1 MVLKSNNAFGTLGTW
16 TDYERGYGD
25 PNWKDKNWGG
35 WEATDADFFG
45 EARKFFEGHQHYGQ
59 YVGDYGSKNLFDS
72 FGGEYSYYNPGKTV
86 GSHNKWKNNKA
97 NLFRLAKD
105 LYYYELKNP
114 LAPEPEP
121 EPAPAPPAPE
131 PAPEPPPIEPQP
143 IDLSKYISQED
154 LAKHQASWDAQFQ
167 LQQAGHQAELL
178 AAQQQ
183 WQADSAAALQQAQ
196 TSWADQYAASLQ
208 QAKSDWSK
216 EFTSAEQQ
224 WAETAAKEQ
233 QDIRSS
239 LLDDFKTQ
247 TAAKDRVYETQIDEL
262 KSLYAEQESDWK
274 DQANLYEQ
282 VLADQQSS
290 WDAQFKDQA
299 NLYAQQQAQQQAGW
313 DKQAGVYES
322 TIGSQQSAIDD
333 FKTQLTDFRDT
344 IQGQQATI
352 GEIEAERAHQAGQIK
367 AYQERDI
374 QDAERARIAATYG
387 QSGKPM
393 NQAVKGVRTQ
403 NELPQSKPKFT
414 SSFFGRGGNRIK
426 NTSLNIA

>member
-1 MVLKSNNAFGTLGTW
+1 MTRELPEGSVYNRIDDFQGPWRSRSHTDRKLENEWQQSALNNLMQYASSSGLGTW
-16 TDYERGYGD
+16 DPLTVDTNYGTAWRDRSHTDRKIENEMQQAAITNLQ
-25 PNWKDKNWGG
+25 NWLVDVGKHQEQTAADARAALAETKPDTDK
-35 WEATDADFFG
+35 F
-45 EARKFFEGHQHYGQ
+45 
-59 YVGDYGSKNLFDS
+59 
-72 FGGEYSYYNPGKTV
+72 
-86 GSHNKWKNNKA
+86 
-97 NLFRLAKD
+97 
-105 LYYYELKNP
+105 
-114 LAPEPEP
+114 APQE
-121 EPAPAPPAPE
+121 
-131 PAPEPPPIEPQP
+131 
-143 IDLSKYISQED
+143 IDLSKYLTKDE
-154 LAKHQASWDAQFQ
+154 LAKHESNWAAQ
-167 LQQAGHQAELL
+167 HQSELL

-282 VLADQQSS
+282 VLADQKTS
-290 WDAQFKDQA
+290 WDTQIKDQA

-313 DKQAGVYES
+313 DEQAGVYES

-344 IQGQQATI
+344 IKGQQATI
-352 GEIEAERAHQAGQIK
+352 GEIEAERAHQEGQIK

-387 QSGKPM
+387 QTGKPM

-403 NELPQSKPKFT
+403 NELPQSTPKFT
-414 SSFFGRGGNRIK
+414 SSFFGRSGNRIK